1 MPFYTYVAHVKGLF
15 SSVSGVVSRRYM
27 SLCCVS
33 LCCVFLCC
41 VFLCY
46 VFLCYVFIMCLEQ
59 ESVEAYREVNVFLS
73 KEVSELYE
81 LRSADQERISE
92 LKE

>member
-1 MPFYTYVAHVKGLF
+1 M
-15 SSVSGVVSRRYM
+15 SGVVSRRYM

-33 LCCVFLCC
+33 LCCVFLCCVFLCYVFLCC

>member
-1 MPFYTYVAHVKGLF
+1 MPFYRYIAYVKGLF
-15 SSVSGVVSRRYM
+15 SSVSGVVSR
-27 SLCCVS
+27 
-33 LCCVFLCC
+33 
-41 VFLCY
+41 CY
-46 VFLCYVFIMCLEQ
+46 VFLSCMFIMCLEQ
-59 ESVEAYREVNVFLS
+59 ESVEAYREVNIFLS

>member
-1 MPFYTYVAHVKGLF
+1 M
-15 SSVSGVVSRRYM
+15 
-27 SLCCVS
+27 
-33 LCCVFLCC
+33 
-41 VFLCY
+41 
-46 VFLCYVFIMCLEQ
+46 FIMCLEQ
-59 ESVEAYREVNVFLS
+59 ESVEAYREVNIFLS